1 MSVFALEDEE
11 HAQEMDFLRFDN
23 CIISNFSLQEF
34 YSKHGP
40 TVSLLFLDDLP
51 RLPLVG
57 FSIMPA
63 QAIAE
68 HKLRINPLVF
78 YKDWNTWQD
87 EHTITWANRPV
98 VKFDVLRILIRMD
111 TNGISVRYR
120 MNCYPTTCE
129 RSFDFPPGFR
139 SAYLAIAG
147 KDIFEPKGET
157 CKISIMSAQQ
167 MMRWIAKKKQSA
179 VSAQGTMLNSSEAC
193 RPPQMVAS
201 TNAVVQPVVKFIFL
215 VTATGRVWFT
225 CGSCRLC
232 GCAEMTAVAGGTG
245 GCGCVIGCYKE
256 AVKVLKRGSSCPVC
270 GKRIIEIV
278 QVFIQSDGSTGLG
291 CKTAIA
297 KDRKVTVTKNA
308 PQKCGS
314 KQLPRRIVTRA
325 MQEFAAPHIAA
336 MDVKPSQAARTVMRD
351 FVTEVVRKDIVCIEE
366 SRVRLTW
373 PPDNSNDYIHA
384 NWVKKLGGMDK
395 EIICTQAP
403 MTSTIA
409 DFWRMVWQEKCI
421 AVVMLCRVVEN
432 GRPKCV
438 QYWPLKLNQT
448 MSVCGLHIKN
458 DGVEEIPNEIIYTR
472 LILSGPNENGGE
484 RTQIVRHVLWNGWP
498 DKGVP
503 RSTTGALRLII
514 RTQTLSPVI
523 VHCSAGVGRTGTIVA
538 LDACMRVLSSGRPLS
553 VQQIVKVCAPSEVDP
568 FINAY
573 EAMLRRKSKS
583 AEMLNSPLNP
593 DKTPKISHSM
603 LDSSVIF
610 IFGEFCV
617 ENEQISINN
626 CPHLNTPYRFLK
638 KEQGVLL
645 SAF

>member
-68 HKLRINPLVF
+68 HKLRIDPLVF

-201 TNAVVQPVVKFIFL
+201 TNAVVQPQTMPKCLICFENDVEMLFL
-215 VTATGRVWFT
+215 PCAHALCCEECKNNWVSHNTATNVTTFLNKRPELVNPYEINHVSFD
-225 CGSCRLC
+225 RN
-232 GCAEMTAVAGGTG
+232 
-245 GCGCVIGCYKE
+245 KE
-256 AVKVLKRGSSCPVC
+256 
-270 GKRIIEIV
+270 
-278 QVFIQSDGSTGLG
+278 
-291 CKTAIA
+291 
-297 KDRKVTVTKNA
+297 KN
-308 PQKCGS
+308 
-314 KQLPRRIVTRA
+314 RY
-325 MQEFAAPHIAA
+325 
-336 MDVKPSQAARTVMRD
+336 
-351 FVTEVVRKDIVCIEE
+351 KDIVCIEE

-553 VQQIVKVCAPSEVDP
+553 VQQIVKDLRSCRYLACQTDLQYLYIHRAIIAYVESKKVCAPSEVDP

-603 LDSSVIF
+603 
-610 IFGEFCV
+610 
-617 ENEQISINN
+617 
-626 CPHLNTPYRFLK
+626 
-638 KEQGVLL
+638 
-645 SAF
+645 